1 MFGIKRLSTYLK
13 NFKLPYFIR
22 EILITACGIL
32 LAFLL
37 NNWNETRKENNK
49 EDLFL
54 KEYSEVLQFDSTDL
68 HGNIDAAEYW
78 SDQMSYLVKYLNR
91 ESGSRDSLDFAA
103 AGFQYIFFIPVS
115 LAKYEELKQEN
126 FQLIKDDSLRSL
138 IINYY
143 EEKLYVLRI
152 NETQFNAI
160 REDLRRYYTDH
171 FTSWNS
177 ESTQPI
183 DPNFVF
189 NDHKYRNLVDQ
200 KWSSL
205 RYVARMSKNTIE
217 KISEIRSRIEAYR
230 YGKLKS

>member
-1 MFGIKRLSTYLK
+1 MAKQKATTEEPLEKQLWKTAD
-13 NFKLPYFIR
+13 KL
-22 EILITACGIL
+22 
-32 LAFLL
+32 
-37 NNWNETRKENNK
+37 RK
-49 EDLFL
+49 
-54 KEYSEVLQFDSTDL
+54 
-68 HGNIDAAEYW
+68 NIDAAEYW
-78 SDQMSYLVKYLNR
+78 SDQMSYLVKYLNHK
-91 ESGSRDSLDFAA
+91 SGSRDSLDFAA

-126 FQLIKDDSLRSL
+126 FQSIKDDSLRSQ

-160 REDLRRYYTDH
+160 REDMRRYYTDH
-171 FTSWNS
+171 FTSWNR

-205 RYVARMSKNTIE
+205 RYVARLSKNTIE

-230 YGKLKS
+230 MDRDLK